1 MGQNNYGSYLF
12 CLKPKRE
19 TKYDWLKAKQFQQCF
34 CVMRQNRHSLLT
46 FPKFGK
52 CLFGTKGK
60 STAGVI
66 LPLEES
72 SWLNWSSDK
81 DNTLGLA

>member
-1 MGQNNYGSYLF
+1 
-12 CLKPKRE
+12 
-19 TKYDWLKAKQFQQCF
+19 
-34 CVMRQNRHSLLT
+34 MRQNRHSLLA
-46 FPKFGK
+46 FPKFDK
-52 CLFGTKGK
+52 CLFGIKGK

>member
-1 MGQNNYGSYLF
+1 
-12 CLKPKRE
+12 
-19 TKYDWLKAKQFQQCF
+19 
-34 CVMRQNRHSLLT
+34 MRQNKHSLLA
-46 FPKFGK
+46 FPKFDK
-52 CLFGTKGK
+52 CLFGIKGK

-72 SWLNWSSDK
+72 SWSSDK

>member
-1 MGQNNYGSYLF
+1 L
-12 CLKPKRE
+12 
-19 TKYDWLKAKQFQQCF
+19 A
-34 CVMRQNRHSLLT
+34 
-46 FPKFGK
+46 FPKFDK
-52 CLFGTKGK
+52 YLFGIKGK

-72 SWLNWSSDK
+72 NWRDRSSDK

>member
-1 MGQNNYGSYLF
+1 
-12 CLKPKRE
+12 
-19 TKYDWLKAKQFQQCF
+19 
-34 CVMRQNRHSLLT
+34 MRQNRHSLLA
-46 FPKFGK
+46 FPKFDK
-52 CLFGTKGK
+52 CLFGIKGK

-81 DNTLGLA
+81 DNTLGLVCKFFVISPKILNIKAKPTTKT